1 MVVVGHL
8 DLLGGIPMVDVNQT
22 ICDCACELEDEE
34 VVQVELDYLLEPVWM
49 CWHCLLGLGSVW

>member
-1 MVVVGHL
+1 
-8 DLLGGIPMVDVNQT
+8 MVDVNQT

-49 CWHCLLGLGSVW
+49 CWECLLGLGSMW